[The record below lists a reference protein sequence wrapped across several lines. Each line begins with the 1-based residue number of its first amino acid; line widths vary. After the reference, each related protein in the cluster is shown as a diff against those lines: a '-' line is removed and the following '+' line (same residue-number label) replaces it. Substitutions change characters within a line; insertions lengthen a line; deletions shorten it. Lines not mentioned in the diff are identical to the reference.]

1 MLVSIQSGKLCPGD
15 NRGRLMSQKAKKLKI
30 NTIPLLFG
38 FFIVIILVVLFPLA
52 APSGNSLSTSIA
64 VVVMLAVLAM
74 YILRQINRLER
85 ELEKEHAARNA
96 ILLSVA
102 DGVFTLDQNHTITSF
117 NESAQE
123 ITGWLPEDVLHRKC
137 FEVFNGKDHEGRMLC
152 SESQCDV
159 LKCLRFGG
167 LVPSEYIMDVSIK
180 DGVNKCLKF
189 FPSFQSDGDITVATI
204 VFRDISKMREY
215 EILRQDFMD
224 SMTHELRTP
233 ITTIKAYVAT
243 MRHPKAHFEKE
254 AIDSFLTIINGE
266 SDRLSRIVDNILEA
280 SKITHR
286 IDLNTRAMTLDA
298 VINEALESVKKT
310 TTIHTFELSFKSHP
324 KVYADSKQMRY
335 VFTHLLTNAVRF
347 SPDGGAVILML
358 EEDQKD
364 VVALSIED
372 NGIGIPFNQQKK
384 IFETFHRI
392 DVGTTKKIYSVGM
405 GLYIVKRIIEA
416 HGGIIWV
423 ESTPGKGSKFTFTLP
438 RAHET
443 T

>member
-1 MLVSIQSGKLCPGD
+1 M
-15 NRGRLMSQKAKKLKI
+15 
-30 NTIPLLFG
+30 PLLFG
-38 FFIVIILVVLFPLA
+38 FFIVIVLVVLLPLT
-52 APSGNSLSTSIA
+52 APSKSSFSASIA
-64 VVVMLAVLAM
+64 VIVVLAVLAM
-74 YILRQINRLER
+74 YIMRQINRLER

-96 ILLSVA
+96 ILLSIT
-102 DGVFTLDQNHTITSF
+102 DGVFTLDQDCNITSF

-123 ITGWLPEDVLHRKC
+123 ITGWRPEDVLKRKC
-137 FEVFNGKDHEGRMLC
+137 YEVFKGQDHEGRLLC
-152 SESQCDV
+152 SEAQCDV

-167 LVPSEYIMDVSIK
+167 LVPSEYVMDIAIR
-180 DGVNKCLKF
+180 DGVSKCLKL
-189 FPSFQSDGDITVATI
+189 FPSFQSDGDRTVATI

-280 SKITHR
+280 SRITHR
-286 IDLNTRAMTLDA
+286 IDLNTRAMTLDM
-298 VINEALESVKKT
+298 VINEAVEAVKKT
-310 TTIHTFELSFKSHP
+310 TTIHTFDLTFKSHP
-324 KVYADSKQMRY
+324 KVYADSKQMKY

-347 SPDGGAVILML
+347 SPDGGVVTLLL
-358 EEDQKD
+358 EEDKKD

-372 NGIGIPFNQQKK
+372 HGIGIPFNQQKK

-423 ESTPGKGSKFTFTLP
+423 ESIPGKGSKFTFTLP

-443 T
+443 S

>member
-1 MLVSIQSGKLCPGD
+1 
-15 NRGRLMSQKAKKLKI
+15 MSQKSKKSKI
-30 NTIPLLFG
+30 HTMPLLFG
-38 FFIVIILVVLFPLA
+38 FFIVIVLVVLLPLT
-52 APSGNSLSTSIA
+52 APSKSSFSASIA
-64 VVVMLAVLAM
+64 VIVVLAVLAM
-74 YILRQINRLER
+74 YIMRQINRLER

-96 ILLSVA
+96 ILLSIT
-102 DGVFTLDQNHTITSF
+102 DGVFTLDQDCNITSF

-123 ITGWLPEDVLHRKC
+123 ITGWRPEDVLKRKC
-137 FEVFNGKDHEGRMLC
+137 YEVFKGQDHEGRLLC
-152 SESQCDV
+152 SEAHCDV

-167 LVPSEYIMDVSIK
+167 LVPSEYVMDIAIR
-180 DGVNKCLKF
+180 DGVSKCLKL
-189 FPSFQSDGDITVATI
+189 FPSFQSDGDRTVATI

-280 SKITHR
+280 SRITHR
-286 IDLNTRAMTLDA
+286 IDLNTRAMTLDM
-298 VINEALESVKKT
+298 VINEAVEAVKKT
-310 TTIHTFELSFKSHP
+310 TTIHTFDLTFKSHP
-324 KVYADSKQMRY
+324 KVYADSKQMKY

-347 SPDGGAVILML
+347 SPDGGVVTLLL
-358 EEDQKD
+358 EEDKKD

-372 NGIGIPFNQQKK
+372 HGIGIPFNQQKK

-443 T
+443 S